1 MKKRIS
7 FLLLVLV
14 LLTGCQSE
22 KDNKILFLN
31 ELFTSGFEER
41 YNNYQ
46 SSLSSTEILDGA
58 TATVLAK
65 QYHNGLY
72 SQVSTYCLNNIILNR
87 YMEKFDR
94 IADETS
100 CKIVPEKI
108 TFESVDDS
116 CWDYEVTVRITGNEK
131 PSTEILKGRIQTG
144 EDGLISSLTI
154 TNLSSFLKKLQS

>member
-1 MKKRIS
+1 MKKSIS
-7 FLLLVLV
+7 LLLLVLV

-41 YNNYQ
+41 YTNYQ
-46 SSLSSTEILDGA
+46 SSLSNTEILDEA

-65 QYHNGLY
+65 QYHNGLS
-72 SQVSTYCLNNIILNR
+72 SQASSSCLDNIILNR
-87 YMEKFDR
+87 YMEKIDK
-94 IADETS
+94 IAADTS
-100 CKIVPEKI
+100 YKIVPEKI

-116 CWDYEVTVRITGNEK
+116 CWDYEVTVRITGDGK

-154 TNLSSFLKKLQS
+154 TNLSSFLKKLQP